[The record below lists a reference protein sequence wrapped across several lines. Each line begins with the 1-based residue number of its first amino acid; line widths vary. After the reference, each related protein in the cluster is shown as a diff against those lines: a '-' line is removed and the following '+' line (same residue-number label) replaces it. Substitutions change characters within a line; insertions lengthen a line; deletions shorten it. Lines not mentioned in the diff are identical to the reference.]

1 MNRLVVN
8 GCSYMSMYDLGDG
21 HTDLAKKLNIAT
33 AESLA
38 IAGASNSRIIRT
50 TLKDSYTTKDKT
62 FYLIGLSFLNR
73 EEFPINADMD
83 TFEGRWLSTQ
93 HINIQNYYYSV
104 DKKCLPTWTSE
115 DSKIIIELKNKIEID
130 SIEDRLEHLMYQLLS
145 MINDLISRGHQVL
158 VFRQPEDSYANCL
171 DTAQFAQLKNCKNIV
186 NGLSWAAVPWQID
199 NGARFNQ
206 TLLNPA
212 PGTEP
217 IIPGE
222 HELLNDFLYDYIL
235 KNHILEG

>member
-1 MNRLVVN
+1 MGVYDVGN
-8 GCSYMSMYDLGDG
+8 G
-21 HTDLAKKLNIAT
+21 HNDLAKKLNITT

-62 FYLIGLSFLNR
+62 FYLVGLTFLNR
-73 EEFPINADMD
+73 EEFPINADRD
-83 TFEGRWLSTQ
+83 PFEGRWISIQHLDTQ
-93 HINIQNYYYSV
+93 NFYYSG
-104 DKKCLPTWTSE
+104 DKKTSLPMWTSE
-115 DSKIIIELKNKIEID
+115 DSKTITGLKTKIEVD

-145 MINDLISRGHQVL
+145 MINDLISRGHQIL
-158 VFRQPEDSYANCL
+158 VFRQPEDSYADCL
-171 DTAQFAQLKNCKNIV
+171 DTAQFAQLKNCKNII

-199 NGARFNQ
+199 KGARFNQ
-206 TLLNPA
+206 TQYNSS
-212 PGTEP
+212 PGTLP
-217 IIPGE
+217 IMPGE